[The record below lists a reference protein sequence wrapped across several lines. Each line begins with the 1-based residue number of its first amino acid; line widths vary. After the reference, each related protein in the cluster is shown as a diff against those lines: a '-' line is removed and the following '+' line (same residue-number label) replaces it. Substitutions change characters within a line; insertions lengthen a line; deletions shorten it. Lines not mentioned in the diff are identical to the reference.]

1 MIRLL
6 LALHPKSWR
15 KRYGEELAALLEDQT
30 LTPTVVLDVLG
41 NAARQHAHARRGL
54 LQVVC
59 AFVLSAGVEWFAVA
73 GGFSDNILWLPDT
86 GPRAA
91 LLAAVLLPWV
101 PVAVDVHDAARRRW
115 HERHHA

>member
-6 LALHPKSWR
+6 LALHPKPWR
-15 KRYGEELAALLEDQT
+15 RRYGEELTALLEDQT
-30 LTPTVVLDVLG
+30 LTLAAVLDVLG
-41 NAARQHAHARRGL
+41 NAVRQHAHARRGL
-54 LQVVC
+54 LQVAC
-59 AFVLSAGVEWFAVA
+59 AIVLSAGVEWVAVT
-73 GGFSDNILWLPDT
+73 GGFTDNILWLPDT

-101 PVAVDVHDAARRRW
+101 PAAVAGHDSARRRR